1 MTSTAW
7 TVPIP
12 QERVQ
17 EFRDLLADLNKNLS
31 GLAERAREAGYHRE
45 RMWLQPNQDGSAR
58 LIVHLELNDGVT
70 PAELV
75 ARLRS
80 YDSEFT
86 RWWNPRFESFGFPAS
101 PGETLLA
108 WSDGA

>member
-1 MTSTAW
+1 M
-7 TVPIP
+7 
-12 QERVQ
+12 
-17 EFRDLLADLNKNLS
+17 
-31 GLAERAREAGYHRE
+31 
-45 RMWLQPNQDGSAR
+45 
-58 LIVHLELNDGVT
+58 T

-75 ARLRS
+75 ARLCS

-108 WSDGA
+108 WSDDARSVRLLRLTERRDFGFGGIQGGAVRSAAGGATRGGPVTRRR